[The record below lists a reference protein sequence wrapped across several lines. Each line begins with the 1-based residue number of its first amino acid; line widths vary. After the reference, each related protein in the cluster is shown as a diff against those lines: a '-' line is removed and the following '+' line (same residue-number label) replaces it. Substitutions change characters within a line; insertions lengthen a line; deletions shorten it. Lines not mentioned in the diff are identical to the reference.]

1 MNDIVENFITK
12 IDRPNAIIFDANY
25 IIFHAFLWGN
35 AHSILKELNI
45 EHHLIGLNVFRQSNL
60 SPTLIDLNILSN
72 EKKEEIWNLIGRT
85 TQTNAFSGFDQ
96 MSMFQTYIYSDKRVA
111 DIKKFLAEFMV
122 LKNRSDQF
130 LFRFYDPRVAI
141 HFAHLSGLLK
151 ENIYTK
157 LHNYVS
163 KWVISI
169 NHQYFEVNIQK
180 KEIPLVGFDKIDQI
194 NQEIRY
200 ALTEQYDE
208 DGNEISNNLPENMNE
223 LMNFIYRKYLSEKK
237 NV

>member
-12 IDRPNAIIFDANY
+12 IDHPNDIIFDANY
-25 IIFHAFLWGN
+25 IIFDAFLWGN
-35 AHSILKELNI
+35 AHSILKELDI
-45 EHHLIGLNVFRQSNL
+45 EYHLIGLNVFRQSEL
-60 SPTLIDLNILSN
+60 SPTLIDLNILSKD
-72 EKKEEIWNLIGRT
+72 KKEEIWNLIGST
-85 TQTNAFSGFDQ
+85 AQTNAFSGFDQ
-96 MSMFQTYIYSDKRVA
+96 MSMFQTYIYSDKRID

-122 LKNRSDQF
+122 FKNGSDQF

-141 HFAHLSGLLK
+141 HFAHLNALLK
-151 ENIYTK
+151 ANIYTK

-169 NHQYFEVNIQK
+169 NHQYFEVNTQK
-180 KEIPLVGFDKIDQI
+180 KEIPLVGFDEINEI
-194 NQEIRY
+194 NQQIRDV
-200 ALTEQYDE
+200 LTEQYDE